1 MNQSIKHIW
10 FDFSETII
18 RLDKEAHE
26 KLRYGSYAEIVG
38 KAVTPKLVEEYESLF
53 KAHKSHSALFAS
65 LGLPDGYWSERYA
78 SADPSTLLKLANP
91 NIPDVLKRLREIV
104 PISIF
109 SNVMAEKFFPALGIE
124 ASWFSHILGP
134 KEVKNPKPA
143 LDGFRLMIEL
153 SNLPAENILF
163 VGDSVE
169 KELKPAKSLGLQ
181 TALMWNS
188 SPEADYCFQDF
199 KEILT
204 LVAKP

>member
-1 MNQSIKHIW
+1 MSAIKHIW

-18 RLDKEAHE
+18 RLDKPAHE

-38 KAVTPKLVEEYESLF
+38 KPVTSELIEEYEALF
-53 KAHKSHSALFAS
+53 KVHKSHSAIFAS

-78 SADPSTLLKLANP
+78 SADPSALLKLANP
-91 NIPDVLKRLREIV
+91 NIPDVLKRLGGV
-104 PISIF
+104 LPISIF

-124 ASWFSHILGP
+124 ASWFTHVLGP

-143 LDGFRLMIEL
+143 LDGFKLMIEL
-153 SNLPAENILF
+153 SNLPPENILF

-169 KELKPAKSLGLQ
+169 KELRPAKSLGLQ
-181 TALMWNS
+181 TALMWNT

-199 KEILT
+199 EDIVR
-204 LVAKP
+204 LVA